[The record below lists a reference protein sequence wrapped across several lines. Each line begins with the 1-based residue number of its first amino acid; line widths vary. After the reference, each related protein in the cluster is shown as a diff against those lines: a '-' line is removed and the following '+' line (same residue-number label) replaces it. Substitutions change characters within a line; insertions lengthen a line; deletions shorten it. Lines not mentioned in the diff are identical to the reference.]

1 MKINYDKYADA
12 LYIEF
17 KKAKAHKT
25 VEERRGVLVDFDK
38 KGTVLGIEVLNYS
51 KTAPTKE
58 RLQVSAGKQRIAIP
72 AV

>member
-25 VEERRGVLVDFDK
+25 VEKSRDVLLDFDK
-38 KGTVLGIEVLNYS
+38 KGSVLGIEVLNYS
-51 KTAPTKE
+51 KTASIKD
-58 RLQVSAGKQRIAIP
+58 RRQVSVGQKQVLIP
-72 AV
+72 AL

>member
-25 VEERRGVLVDFDK
+25 VEKRRGVLVDFDK
-38 KGTVLGIEVLNYS
+38 KGNVLGIEVLNYS
-51 KTAPTKE
+51 KTAPIKD
-58 RLQVSAGKQRIAIP
+58 RFRVSAGKQRIPIP
-72 AV
+72 AI